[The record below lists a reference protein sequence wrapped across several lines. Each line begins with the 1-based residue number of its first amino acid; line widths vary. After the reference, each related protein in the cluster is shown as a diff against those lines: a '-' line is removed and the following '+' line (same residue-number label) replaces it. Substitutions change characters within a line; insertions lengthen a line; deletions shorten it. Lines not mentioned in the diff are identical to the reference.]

1 MDKKT
6 IKLIITADEDMI
18 EGMIMEL
25 MEYADDMWGEEV
37 DIRKENVK

>member
-18 EGMIMEL
+18 EVMIMEL